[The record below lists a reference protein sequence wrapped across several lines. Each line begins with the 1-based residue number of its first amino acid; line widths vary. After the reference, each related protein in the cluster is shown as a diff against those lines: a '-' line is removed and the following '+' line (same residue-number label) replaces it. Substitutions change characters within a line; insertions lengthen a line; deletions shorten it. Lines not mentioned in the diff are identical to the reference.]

1 MLSKETERTLQATLR
16 LQPKISGNLQIE
28 PFTHQD
34 VPLAVPSIGGGSLSH
49 CARNSLLGTY
59 P

>member
-16 LQPKISGNLQIE
+16 LLPKISGNLQIG

-34 VPLAVPSIGGGSLSH
+34 VPTGGSGDRRRFAFALRS
-49 CARNSLLGTY
+49 
-59 P
+59 